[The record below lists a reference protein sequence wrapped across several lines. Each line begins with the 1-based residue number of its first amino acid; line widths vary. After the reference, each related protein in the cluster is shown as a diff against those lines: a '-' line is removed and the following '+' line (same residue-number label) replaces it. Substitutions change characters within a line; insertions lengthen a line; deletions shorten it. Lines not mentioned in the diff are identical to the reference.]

1 MSTNTFLTSKEIA
14 KRALPVLSQNLVMPA
29 LANVDYSDT
38 FAQKGDTIQVKRPA
52 VFVADEFGT
61 TLNLQDINP
70 FPVLVKMDKIADVSV
85 EVTSKQ
91 LALDVEDFK
100 AEVLE
105 PAIVALAEK
114 INADGL
120 GVYVYVPNYV
130 GASGTTPDGLDD
142 FANAAKKLNDAKA
155 PTQNRFAVW
164 DTASTAKFQVLD
176 AIVASEKSGTTD
188 ALREGAI
195 GKIFGMNNYMTQAIK
210 THTAGGYTS
219 LADVKVTADK
229 ANNAVDVV
237 TGFTYSSFVLTS
249 TAGAAVTKI
258 EKGDLILVGTKQY
271 TVIEQTAAAIAGV
284 VTAKVFPAIST
295 NLTAVAVTFPDVTA
309 RAHVANL
316 AFNKNA
322 FGFVTRPLE
331 PMVGADSSVISFQG
345 LNIRVTIQS
354 DISTKKTIMSLDT
367 LYGWAPLYPELATRI
382 LG

>member
-1 MSTNTFLTSKEIA
+1 MSNTFLTSNEIS
-14 KRALPVLSQNLVMPA
+14 KRALPVLSQSLVMPA

-52 VFVADEFGT
+52 VFVADEFGST
-61 TLNLQDINP
+61 INLQDINP

-91 LALDVEDFK
+91 LALNIEDFK
-100 AEVLE
+100 VKVLE

-120 GVYVYVPNYV
+120 DVYVYVPNFV
-130 GASGTTPDGLDD
+130 GTAGTTPDGLDD

-155 PTQNRFAVW
+155 PTMNRFAVW

-176 AIVASEKSGTTD
+176 AIVAAEKSGTTE

-195 GKIFGMNNYMTQAIK
+195 GKVFGMNNYMTQAIK

-219 LADVKVTADK
+219 LADVTVTADD
-229 ANNAVDVV
+229 ANNAVDAI
-237 TGFTYSSFVLTS
+237 TGFMYSSFVLTS
-249 TAGAAVTKI
+249 AAGTATTKL
-258 EKGDLILVGTKQY
+258 EKGDLLTVGTKQY

-284 VTAKVFPAIST
+284 VTAKVFPKI
-295 NLTAVAVTFPDVTA
+295 TADLSAAAVTFADVSA

-331 PMVGADSSVISFQG
+331 PMVGADSSVISYQG

-367 LYGWAPLYPELATRI
+367 LYGWALLYPELATRI